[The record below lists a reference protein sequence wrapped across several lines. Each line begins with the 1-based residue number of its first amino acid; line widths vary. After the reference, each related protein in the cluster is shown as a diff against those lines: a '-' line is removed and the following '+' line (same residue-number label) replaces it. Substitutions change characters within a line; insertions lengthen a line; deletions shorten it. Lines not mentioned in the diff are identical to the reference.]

1 MGFYRQYQWLCWTV
15 LSVELYVGSLQ
26 AVPVVVL
33 DSIVSRTVSGVF
45 TGSTCGCAG
54 QYCQENCT

>member
-1 MGFYRQYQWLCWTV
+1 M
-15 LSVELYVGSLQ
+15 GSLQ

-33 DSIVSRTVSGVF
+33 DSIVSRTVSGVLQAVPVVVLDSIVSRTVRGVF

-54 QYCQENCT
+54 QYCQ